1 MLLNL
6 YHIHY
11 IRHTLD
17 IHVQLLTQ
25 PFHDK
30 RFHQVGLSREVL
42 GLHEGWSPGNHVS
55 QTF

>member
-11 IRHTLD
+11 IGYV
-17 IHVQLLTQ
+17 HVQLLTQ

-30 RFHQVGLSREVL
+30 HFHQVGLSREVL